1 MEKSKGFISEF
12 KEFIM
17 RGNVID
23 MAVGVII
30 GGAFQV
36 IVSSLVE
43 DIFMPVIQMFTGKS
57 ALEDLSVK
65 IGSAQIKYGNFLSAV
80 VNFLLMALIIFIF
93 IKVINS
99 FRRKP
104 EEVEEKTTKI
114 CEFCFEEIPI
124 QAKRCPCCTSILVK
138 EDEKQK

>member
-1 MEKSKGFISEF
+1 MKKSKGFVNEF

-36 IVSSLVE
+36 IVSSLVD
-43 DIFMPVIQMFTGKS
+43 DIFMPVIQMITGKN

-65 IGSAQIKYGNFLSAV
+65 IGSAQIKYGNFLSAI
-80 VNFLLMALIIFIF
+80 VNFLLMAFIIFLF
-93 IKVINS
+93 VKVINS
-99 FRRKP
+99 LKRKP
-104 EEVEEKTTKI
+104 KAEEAAPTTKT
-114 CEFCFEEIPI
+114 CTYCFEEIPI
-124 QAKRCPCCTSILVK
+124 QASRCPYCTSILK
-138 EDEKQK
+138 EEEK